1 MSGKSVAG
9 GYESL
14 PIPEHRTWIV
24 TMWHFGQDGSNEY
37 TGQNF
42 CSTWRDGQNALIRNY
57 SKRMNS
63 SMLTATSTTIRK
75 ERLEYPHK
83 TFQDAI
89 EEKLYFNTKGASN
102 YY

>member
-14 PIPEHRTWIV
+14 PIPEHSTWIV

-57 SKRMNS
+57 LKRMNS

-75 ERLEYPHK
+75 RTPRISSQNISRRHRRK
-83 TFQDAI
+83 V
-89 EEKLYFNTKGASN
+89 YFNTKGASN